1 MFVESRPFDYISF
14 KGVVNL
20 RDQLE
25 GQSLRL
31 SISFTARQV
40 EGGYL
45 EYGRWWYA
53 MTQKIIQLGA
63 DNQNLRRCMF
73 CHDVVCYLRDK
84 GFPVWWWYGCLIRDL
99 LTGSPC

>member
-1 MFVESRPFDYISF
+1 MFVESRPLDYISF

-25 GQSLRL
+25 GQSLRR

-40 EGGYL
+40 GTDYL
-45 EYGRWWYA
+45 EYGCRRYA
-53 MTQKIIQLGA
+53 MTQKIVELGA
-63 DNQNLRRCMF
+63 DNENLRRGVF

-84 GFPVWWWYGCLIRDL
+84 GFPVWWWYGCLVRDL
-99 LTGSPC
+99 FTRLPC

>member
-1 MFVESRPFDYISF
+1 MFVESRPFNYISF

-25 GQSLRL
+25 GQSLRR

-40 EGGYL
+40 ERDYL
-45 EYGRWWYA
+45 EYGRRGYA

-63 DNQNLRRCMF
+63 DNQNLRRCMLG
-73 CHDVVCYLRDK
+73 HDVVCYLRDK
-84 GFPVWWWYGCLIRDL
+84 GFPIWWWYGRLVRDL
-99 LTGSPC
+99 LTRSPY